1 MISYTDM
8 LGAEIGH
15 EEGQIIGRRV
25 LEEVSK
31 IENTF
36 NAEGNF
42 RGIDINDLGTYW
54 TTVRPGGVLYGE
66 GRGVLVGTDGQM
78 ATWTAQGLGRYISGR
93 VVRFRGSAFYRTD
106 STASLAFLNNMMAV
120 FEFEM
125 DERGNTSARNW
136 EWEF

>member
-1 MISYTDM
+1 M

-25 LEEVSK
+25 LDAEGPK

-36 NAEGNF
+36 NAEGSF

-54 TTVRPGGVLYGE
+54 TIVRPEGVLYGE
-66 GRGVLVGTDGQM
+66 GQGVLTSRDGQIV
-78 ATWTAQGLGRYISGR
+78 TWTAQGVGRFISPR
-93 VVRFRGSAFYRTD
+93 VIRFRGSTFYR
-106 STASLAFLNNMMAV
+106 SASRGSLNFLNNMMAV
-120 FEFEM
+120 FEFEV
-125 DERGNTSARNW
+125 DEQGNTTARNW

>member
-1 MISYTDM
+1 M

-25 LEEVSK
+25 LEEVPK

-36 NAEGNF
+36 NAEGSF
-42 RGIDINDLGTYW
+42 RGIDTNDLGTYW

-66 GRGVLVGTDGQM
+66 GQGVLVSTDGQM
-78 ATWTAQGLGRYISGR
+78 ATWTAQGLGRYISSR
-93 VVRFRGSAFYRTD
+93 VIRFRGSSFYRTD
-106 STASLAFLNNMMAV
+106 STGSLAFLNNMMAV
-120 FEFEM
+120 FEFEI
-125 DERGNTSARNW
+125 DERGKTSARNW